1 VNNSVDGDTI
11 LVNRGVYVENVV
23 VDKKLEIISM
33 SGNLEDTS
41 VQTLNPG
48 DHVFHVT
55 ANSVTIKGFGLRS
68 ASSRSGI
75 YLDNVQHNIIANSNT
90 QYGFERSGIYLDNVQ
105 HNIIANSNTQYGFE
119 LAASNN
125 NTLKGNIGNSD
136 TNNLSDNSSNYTDDN
151 EIKSQDINR
160 EIENKSFIGALISAV
175 VSRI

>member
-1 VNNSVDGDTI
+1 MNNSVDGDTI

-90 QYGFERSGIYLDNVQ
+90 QYGFE
-105 HNIIANSNTQYGFE
+105 

-175 VSRI
+175 VSRM

>member
-90 QYGFERSGIYLDNVQ
+90 QYGFE
-105 HNIIANSNTQYGFE
+105 

-175 VSRI
+175 VSRM

>member
-1 VNNSVDGDTI
+1 MNNSVDGDTI

-90 QYGFERSGIYLDNVQ
+90 QYGFE
-105 HNIIANSNTQYGFE
+105 